1 MTDDGLPAGASL
13 ERVIDAIEQADFGS
27 KLLDIMIATAVGAGS
42 SKFSRLVN
50 VLMDE
55 GYSWDTMQEIFDEEV
70 KPYSRSLDAAVPGE
84 SIVMVA
90 HAPKRARWAALHR
103 TMDGRE
109 VLAWA
114 ATEVLARRLAG
125 LKALQAGRNRA
136 PSPGVPAGTSSA
148 VPAAP
153 SAAAPEP
160 PLEPGPLLAAVPG
173 GRAGDP
179 SPDWKIRF

>member
-50 VLMDE
+50 VLIDE

-84 SIVMVA
+84 SIVMAA

-103 TMDGRE
+103 GADGRE

-114 ATEVLARRLAG
+114 ATEMLARRLAG
-125 LKALQAGRNRA
+125 LKALQAGRSLA
-136 PSPGVPAGTSSA
+136 ASPGATSDSTS
-148 VPAAP
+148 AAP
-153 SAAAPEP
+153 PPASEP

-173 GRAGDP
+173 GRTGEP